1 MSSFIEPVFLL
12 GGGALV
18 NEDLLRLADVQV
30 FGLVLREDRQHVTQ
44 LVLHRVARL
53 DRVASYREN
62 IVCTG
67 IVTEQLSHVGRG
79 APLKEQHCTESV
91 DNDNSK

>member
-62 IVCTG
+62 IVP